1 MKNDFVII
9 FALSNGDEFY
19 LDKECKP
26 IPFNESISIKTL
38 VETAK
43 QYSCRSSKVVTT
55 KLWNKQILKHLFKED
70 NNIKRSWNFSLQ
82 AVMSRYDEKKPYEL
96 LYW

>member
-43 QYSCRSSKVVTT
+43 QYSYISSKVVTT
-55 KLWNKQILKHLFKED
+55 KLWNKQILKHFFKED
-70 NNIKRSWNFSLQ
+70 IEIKKSYNFSLQ
-82 AVMSRYDEKKPYEL
+82 AFISRYGEKKPYEL